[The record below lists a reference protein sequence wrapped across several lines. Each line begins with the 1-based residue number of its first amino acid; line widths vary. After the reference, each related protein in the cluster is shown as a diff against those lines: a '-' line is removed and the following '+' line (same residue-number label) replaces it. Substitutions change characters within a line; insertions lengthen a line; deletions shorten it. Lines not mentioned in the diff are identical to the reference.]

1 MNNSS
6 SSTESVNVLNLWL
19 WKTNCL
25 RSQSESEIVANIRL
39 ARLKIIHVYHHLLII
54 IDKTLYV
61 HLRVSISRLAISSI
75 KNIPFSSPY
84 PRYAHRNA
92 HDIYIYIPTHR
103 CQKISSR
110 CVINFQVVDS
120 PPTHPVSTLR
130 PKSVA
135 LSPNLATLKRTR
147 LVSPIP
153 TSGPTSFH

>member
-92 HDIYIYIPTHR
+92 HDIYIYI
-103 CQKISSR
+103 SR
-110 CVINFQVVDS
+110 RTGVKRY
-120 PPTHPVSTLR
+120 HHG
-130 PKSVA
+130 A
-135 LSPNLATLKRTR
+135 LSISR
-147 LVSPIP
+147 LSTAPQPIP
-153 TSGPTSFH
+153 FPPSGLKAWLCRLTWPR

>member
-1 MNNSS
+1 MEKFIRTKRMNNSS

-92 HDIYIYIPTHR
+92 HDIYIYP
-103 CQKISSR
+103 
-110 CVINFQVVDS
+110 DA
-120 PPTHPVSTLR
+120 PVSKDIITVR
-130 PKSVA
+130 YQFPGCRQP
-135 LSPNLATLKRTR
+135 PNPSR
-147 LVSPIP
+147 
-153 TSGPTSFH
+153 FHPPA

>member
-1 MNNSS
+1 MEKFIRTKRMNNSS

-25 RSQSESEIVANIRL
+25 RSQSESETVANIRL

-92 HDIYIYIPTHR
+92 HDIHIYIYP
-103 CQKISSR
+103 
-110 CVINFQVVDS
+110 DA
-120 PPTHPVSTLR
+120 PVSKDIITVR
-130 PKSVA
+130 YQFPDCRQP
-135 LSPNLATLKRTR
+135 PNPSR
-147 LVSPIP
+147 
-153 TSGPTSFH
+153 FHPPA